1 MNEAISIEE
10 VYSKAYITR
19 EGSFS
24 RAGLEFVDEAE
35 IFEGNENKITLAQV
49 YSKAFVTR
57 EGNFKRAGLE
67 SIDEAEIFEGYENK
81 LTLAQIYSKRFH
93 CNYLLHDFP
102 FDTQVT

>member
-10 VYSKAYITR
+10 
-19 EGSFS
+19 
-24 RAGLEFVDEAE
+24 
-35 IFEGNENKITLAQV
+35 V

-102 FDTQVT
+102 FDTQVTEIREGIQEMKLKAASKF

>member
-10 VYSKAYITR
+10 
-19 EGSFS
+19 
-24 RAGLEFVDEAE
+24 
-35 IFEGNENKITLAQV
+35 V

-102 FDTQVT
+102 FDTQVTEIRERIQEMKLKAASKF

>member
-10 VYSKAYITR
+10 
-19 EGSFS
+19 
-24 RAGLEFVDEAE
+24 
-35 IFEGNENKITLAQV
+35 V

-102 FDTQVT
+102 FDTQVTLIREGILEMKLKAASKF